1 VYFKCSIRRHPETG
15 SITGYYR
22 LVESYRNADDRICHR
37 TILNVGYME
46 DTNVDQRNKIQ
57 KQLTDKYE
65 HKQVLFEE
73 TDPLVRKYVEELW
86 QRIIENKRLDIV
98 AVDQSSRMVNIDT
111 VKHRDVREIGAEWIG
126 YNAWQKLELTQLLI
140 NRGWT
145 EEQVQLAATQ
155 IISRAVYPASEL
167 KTARWIK
174 ENSAVCE
181 LTGYDLEKIT
191 KDKLYQSALSL
202 YELKDDLEKHLSK
215 RTNDLFDIEDKIIL
229 YDLTNTYFEG
239 EKSNS
244 KLAKFGR
251 SKEKLE

>member
-1 VYFKCSIRRHPETG
+1 
-15 SITGYYR
+15 
-22 LVESYRNADDRICHR
+22 
-37 TILNVGYME
+37 ME
-46 DTNVDQRNKIQ
+46 DTNVDQCNKIQ
-57 KQLTDKYE
+57 KHLTDKYE

-111 VKHRDVREIGAEWIG
+111 VKHRDVRETGAEWIG
-126 YNAWQKLELTQLLI
+126 YNGWQKLELTQLLI